1 MTEWRTMS
9 ANGILPL
16 YQKVFFLFSASLA
29 GLLLNAQTVNF
40 HNAPDSTKSMKNPL
54 EGQPPANGQHADH
67 LRCAR
72 CHAEQGEGSGNI
84 PPLKEDKIK
93 ATTPGE
99 LFWFITQGDEKNGMP
114 SWAQLSRQERW
125 LIVNYVK
132 AIGTPMDAGAAAETS
147 EPAGW
152 FWWYMGG
159 HQDPRHP
166 GKHPELKDKVITPDV
181 ILHPHTA
188 SLELTFYNGNQ
199 FQWHIKTISLPP
211 SMARGIN
218 QSALATK

>member
-54 EGQPPANGQHADH
+54 EGQPPANGQHAYH

-72 CHAEQGEGSGNI
+72 CHGEQGDGSGNI

-99 LFWFITQGDEKNGMP
+99 LFWFITQGDENNGMP

-132 AIGTPMDAGAAAETS
+132 AIGTPMAARAAAETS
-147 EPAGW
+147 EP
-152 FWWYMGG
+152 
-159 HQDPRHP
+159 
-166 GKHPELKDKVITPDV
+166 
-181 ILHPHTA
+181 
-188 SLELTFYNGNQ
+188 
-199 FQWHIKTISLPP
+199 LPP
-211 SMARGIN
+211 QSSMRHRRKLLSLTYATKNRG
-218 QSALATK
+218 QFGRSRSKTFLRRDQLLRQRTAPRSALAMK